1 MLLVH
6 THFIS
11 LDKAVGGFVG
21 PLVVLGVKMEGVRD
35 GRADVHTVMYNVQF
49 VDGDA
54 DMRLDV

>member
-54 DMRLDV
+54 DMR